1 MLNQIIPV
9 VPVLIVALSACA
21 VLLAESFRRQG
32 DWMPVGWLGI
42 IGLTGAIL
50 TSVSLT
56 VPVAGGRADLG
67 TWQGI
72 YLWEHRLRGHSREL
86 VHHVLGEA

>member
-42 IGLTGAIL
+42 IGLTGRFVAMLIGVVFIVVGL
-50 TSVSLT
+50 LISLT
-56 VPVAGGRADLG
+56 IVGAIV
-67 TWQGI
+67 GI
-72 YLWEHRLRGHSREL
+72 PLALFGLLLVVRGL
-86 VHHVLGEA
+86 A